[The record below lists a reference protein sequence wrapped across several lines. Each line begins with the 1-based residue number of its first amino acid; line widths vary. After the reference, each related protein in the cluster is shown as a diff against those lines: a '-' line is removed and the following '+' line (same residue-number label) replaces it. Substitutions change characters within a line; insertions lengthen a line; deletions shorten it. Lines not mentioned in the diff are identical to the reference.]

1 MAYPRRGYCKSI
13 AARTENNPAA
23 YAAGWVYFPAG
34 VQGVVY
40 KSADFGATWESL
52 PGTLPD
58 TICDVMADYEAG
70 PRIFCATTGGLYR
83 STDEGRTWNRIIAQ
97 RGLRAVA
104 GSVGH
109 YAAAGDSGV
118 WFSTDRGGNWAKCDT
133 GLAVTRVTCL
143 EFIAGED
150 GWLWL
155 LAGTYGGAVY
165 YWDFGPTAT
174 AGPRPSEGP
183 VRAAASVCRNRLQ
196 VNLRHAGKV
205 RLVDAT
211 GRVVLSAGLPA
222 GESELD
228 LSRIS
233 AGVYQLVKPVAGVP
247 VTRVVVGR

>member
-13 AARTENNPAA
+13 AARTQNNQAT
-23 YAAGWVYFPAG
+23 YAAGWIYFPAG

-40 KSADFGATWESL
+40 KSTDFGATWESL

-58 TICDVMADYEAG
+58 TIFDVMADYEAG
-70 PRIFCATTGGLYR
+70 PRILCATTGGLYR
-83 STDEGRTWNRIIAQ
+83 STDEGRTWYRVIAQ

-104 GSVGH
+104 GSGGH

-118 WFSTDRGGNWAKCDT
+118 WFSTDRGSTWAKCDT

-143 EFIAGED
+143 EFISGSD

-165 YWDFGPTAT
+165 YWDFGPTAI
-174 AGPRPSEGP
+174 AGPSSATGLRLTSNII
-183 VRAAASVCRNRLQ
+183 CRNRLH
-196 VNLRHAGKV
+196 VNLRHAGMV

-233 AGVYQLVKPVAGVP
+233 AGIYQLVKPVSRMP